1 MSLYVLVA
9 LAAVAVVALL
19 HVWIFVLESFLWT
32 KPFGRRVFGTTPEQ
46 AETSRVLALNQGF
59 YNLFLAAGLI
69 WGIVTEHC
77 AFEIKVFFLVCVIV
91 AGIVGGFTAK
101 RSILIVQALPAVIA
115 LLLVFFTMR

>member
-1 MSLYVLVA
+1 MSLYTLLA

-19 HVWIFVLESFLWT
+19 HVWIFVLETFLWT

-46 AETSRVLALNQGF
+46 AETTKVLALNQGF

-69 WGIVTEHC
+69 WGLVAENC
-77 AFEIKVFFLVCVIV
+77 AFEIKVFFLGCVII

-115 LLLVFFTMR
+115 LLLVFFSLR

>member
-32 KPFGRRVFGTTPEQ
+32 KPFGRRVFGMTAEQ
-46 AETSRVLALNQGF
+46 AETTKALALNQGF

-69 WGIVTEHC
+69 WGIVADHC

-91 AGIVGGFTAK
+91 AGIVGGITAK
-101 RSILIVQALPAVIA
+101 RSILIVQALPAFIA
-115 LLLVFFTMR
+115 LVLVFFTMR

>member
-1 MSLYVLVA
+1 MSLYPLLA

-46 AETSRVLALNQGF
+46 AATSRVLALNQGF

-69 WGIVTEHC
+69 WGIVAERC

-91 AGIVGGFTAK
+91 AGIVGGVTAK
-101 RSILIVQALPAVIA
+101 RSILVVQALPALIA
-115 LLLVFFTMR
+115 LLLVFFMLR

>member
-1 MSLYVLVA
+1 MSLYPLLA

-32 KPFGRRVFGTTPEQ
+32 KRVGRRVFGTTVEQ
-46 AETSRVLALNQGF
+46 AETTKVLALNQGF
-59 YNLFLAAGLI
+59 YNLFLAAGLV
-69 WGIVTEHC
+69 WGIVAKNC

-91 AGIVGGFTAK
+91 AGIVGGITAK
-101 RSILIVQALPAVIA
+101 RSILIVQALPALIA

>member
-1 MSLYVLVA
+1 MSLYPLLA

-32 KPFGRRVFGTTPEQ
+32 KRVGRRVFGTTVEQ
-46 AETSRVLALNQGF
+46 AETTKVLALNQGF
-59 YNLFLAAGLI
+59 YNLFLAAGLV
-69 WGIVTEHC
+69 WGIVAERC

-91 AGIVGGFTAK
+91 AGIVGGITAK
-101 RSILIVQALPAVIA
+101 RSILIVQALPALIA